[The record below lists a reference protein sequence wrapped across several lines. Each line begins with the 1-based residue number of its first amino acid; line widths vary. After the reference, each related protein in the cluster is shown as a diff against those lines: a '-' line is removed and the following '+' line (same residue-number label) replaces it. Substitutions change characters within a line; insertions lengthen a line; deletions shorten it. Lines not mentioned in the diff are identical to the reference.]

1 MSRRELPATASRV
14 TFLDNEAEML
24 GIILL
29 FVLLHLLV
37 RFIMRN

>member
-29 FVLLHLLV
+29 LDLLYLLV
-37 RFIMRN
+37 RYSMRK

>member
-1 MSRRELPATASRV
+1 MPATASRL

-29 FVLLHLLV
+29 FVLLYLLV
-37 RFIMRN
+37 RFSMRK